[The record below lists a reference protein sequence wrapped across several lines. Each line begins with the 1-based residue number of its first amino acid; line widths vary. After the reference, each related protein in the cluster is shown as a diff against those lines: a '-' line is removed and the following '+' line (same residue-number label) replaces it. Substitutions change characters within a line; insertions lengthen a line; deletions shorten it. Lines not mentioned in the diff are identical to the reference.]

1 MEREPEQSNTGRKA
15 GSVQDDGQD
24 ERLRVHAHSPVY
36 MEEDDDEGREAKDG
50 RMPRRGEEHEDEHEG
65 DPAWRRLSRRTS
77 AGTLRRSYKKETSTE
92 ARSGG
97 WGRA

>member
-1 MEREPEQSNTGRKA
+1 MYKMMDKMSAYKCVLTPLYMWGRMTTK
-15 GSVQDDGQD
+15 V
-24 ERLRVHAHSPVY
+24 ERLK
-36 MEEDDDEGREAKDG
+36 EEGRLIS
-50 RMPRRGEEHEDEHEG
+50 GEEREDEHEG

-77 AGTLRRSYKKETSTE
+77 AGTLRRPYKKETSTE